1 MTNLSPDICF
11 KLRDA
16 RRAAKL
22 SQSELAAEVGC
33 KQSALSMF
41 EQGRPTKLNDEVVEK
56 LAKKFGVSLV
66 APSTTSNQQ
75 PATNNQQPTTNNQ
88 QPTTNNLPL
97 RGFCPNPN
105 CPSNK
110 PYLVDG
116 RQLRLP
122 DREMADPVGAKFCAI
137 CGEVLEKRCPNCG
150 SPVHAG
156 GICSLCGEPY
166 VAV

>member
-56 LAKKFGVSLV
+56 LAKKFNISLTPP
-66 APSTTSNQQ
+66 PSTFPSISNSNFTS
-75 PATNNQQPTTNNQ
+75 
-88 QPTTNNLPL
+88 NLPL

-116 RQLRLP
+116 RELRLP

>member
-16 RRAAKL
+16 RRASKL

-75 PATNNQQPTTNNQ
+75 PATNNQQPTTF
-88 QPTTNNLPL
+88 NLPL

-116 RQLRLP
+116 RELRLP